1 MMQRFIFILL
11 LSLSAIQCGVTAESN
26 LRSSSVSSQRRELS
40 WWNMFLMHIGPH
52 PNHHHSSSNSNGNSN
67 NNDGG
72 SGGDM
77 SSQSGS
83 DETTSS
89 VQSQYAETTDSS
101 SGSSGYGVFEDVAK
115 YFSNGGD
122 SANGSAGIS
131 IDSTSAANVFMFAA
145 AALVAGLVGAALVV
159 MRKVSIETDSICIYY
174 LFKTSYL
181 TYILFSSYLC
191 YSNKQKRNQT
201 DAAEPLSEESG
212 FNEVTSVPHGSMGTV
227 SIRSASY
234 AAPVMA

>member
-1 MMQRFIFILL
+1 MQRFIFILL

-26 LRSSSVSSQRRELS
+26 LRSTSISNQRRELS
-40 WWNMFLMHIGPH
+40 WWNTFLMRLGPPH
-52 PNHHHSSSNSNGNSN
+52 PHHRNNSN
-67 NNDGG
+67 NNNDS
-72 SGGDM
+72 SGGDV

-83 DETTSS
+83 DETTAS
-89 VQSQYAETTDSS
+89 VQSQYAETTDSSSSS

-159 MRKVSIETDSICIYY
+159 MRKVSATIIFLKHHI
-174 LFKTSYL
+174 
-181 TYILFSSYLC
+181 SS
-191 YSNKQKRNQT
+191 S
-201 DAAEPLSEESG
+201 
-212 FNEVTSVPHGSMGTV
+212 
-227 SIRSASY
+227 
-234 AAPVMA
+234 

>member
-11 LSLSAIQCGVTAESN
+11 LSISAIQCGVIAESN
-26 LRSSSVSSQRRELS
+26 LRSSSVSNQRRELS
-40 WWNMFLMHIGPH
+40 WWNMFLMHLGPPH
-52 PNHHHSSSNSNGNSN
+52 PHHHSSSSSNGNSN

-72 SGGDM
+72 SGGEM
-77 SSQSGS
+77 TSQSGS

-89 VQSQYAETTDSS
+89 VQSQYAETTDSSSSS

-159 MRKVSIETDSICIYY
+159 MRKVSATIIFLKHHI
-174 LFKTSYL
+174 
-181 TYILFSSYLC
+181 SS
-191 YSNKQKRNQT
+191 S
-201 DAAEPLSEESG
+201 
-212 FNEVTSVPHGSMGTV
+212 
-227 SIRSASY
+227 
-234 AAPVMA
+234 

>member
-1 MMQRFIFILL
+1 MQRFIFILL

-26 LRSSSVSSQRRELS
+26 LRSSSVASQRRELS
-40 WWNMFLMHIGPH
+40 WWNMFLMHLGPH
-52 PNHHHSSSNSNGNSN
+52 PHHHSSSSSNNSN
-67 NNDGG
+67 NNNDS
-72 SGGDM
+72 SGGEM

-83 DETTSS
+83 DETTAS
-89 VQSQYAETTDSS
+89 VQSQYAETTDSSSSS

-159 MRKVSIETDSICIYY
+159 MRKVSIETDNICIYY
-174 LFKTSYL
+174 LFKPSYQ
-181 TYILFSSYLC
+181 ILIYLILIC
-191 YSNKQKRNQT
+191 YSK
-201 DAAEPLSEESG
+201 
-212 FNEVTSVPHGSMGTV
+212 
-227 SIRSASY
+227 
-234 AAPVMA
+234 

>member
-11 LSLSAIQCGVTAESN
+11 LSLSAIQCGVIAESN
-26 LRSSSVSSQRRELS
+26 LRSTSISNQRRELS
-40 WWNMFLMHIGPH
+40 WWNTFLMLLGPPH
-52 PNHHHSSSNSNGNSN
+52 PHHHSSNSNNSN
-67 NNDGG
+67 NNNDS
-72 SGGDM
+72 SGGDV

-83 DETTSS
+83 DETTAS
-89 VQSQYAETTDSS
+89 VQSQYAETTDSSSSS

-159 MRKVSIETDSICIYY
+159 MRKVSATIIFLKHHI
-174 LFKTSYL
+174 
-181 TYILFSSYLC
+181 SS
-191 YSNKQKRNQT
+191 S
-201 DAAEPLSEESG
+201 
-212 FNEVTSVPHGSMGTV
+212 
-227 SIRSASY
+227 
-234 AAPVMA
+234 

>member
-1 MMQRFIFILL
+1 MQRFIFILL
-11 LSLSAIQCGVTAESN
+11 LSLSAIQCGVFAESN
-26 LRSSSVSSQRRELS
+26 LRSTSISNQRRELS
-40 WWNMFLMHIGPH
+40 WWNTFLMHLGGPH
-52 PNHHHSSSNSNGNSN
+52 PHHHSSSSSNGSNN
-67 NNDGG
+67 NNDG
-72 SGGDM
+72 SGVEDE
-77 SSQSGS
+77 SNS

-89 VQSQYAETTDSS
+89 VQSQYAKTTNSNSSS

-159 MRKVSIETDSICIYY
+159 MRKVSIETDSICISY
-174 LFKTSYL
+174 LSKTSYL

-201 DAAEPLSEESG
+201 DAAEPLSVESG

-234 AAPVMA
+234 AAPVVA

>member
-1 MMQRFIFILL
+1 MQRFIFILL
-11 LSLSAIQCGVTAESN
+11 LSLSAIQCGVFAESN
-26 LRSSSVSSQRRELS
+26 LRSSSVSNQRREL
-40 WWNMFLMHIGPH
+40 GPPH
-52 PNHHHSSSNSNGNSN
+52 PHHHSSSSSSNGNNN

-72 SGGDM
+72 SGGEM

-83 DETTSS
+83 DETTAS
-89 VQSQYAETTDSS
+89 VQSQYAETTDGVSS
-101 SGSSGYGVFEDVAK
+101 SSGGSSGYGVFEDVAK

-122 SANGSAGIS
+122 SANGSAAGIS

-159 MRKVSIETDSICIYY
+159 MRKVSIETDSICISY
-174 LFKTSYL
+174 LSKTSYL

-201 DAAEPLSEESG
+201 DAAEPLSVESG

-234 AAPVMA
+234 TAPVVA